1 MLAEDI
7 LVLWRAHQQAALP
20 EVPQESK
27 GELLVLDEVVG
38 GCVTYYLSAGHT
50 LDLPRVVILEDC
62 KADLERLLPDLED
75 SAAAYFGRLEILTG
89 LLLAA
94 HAAGDEPGPCIS

>member
-1 MLAEDI
+1 MIAEDI
-7 LVLWRAHQQAALP
+7 LALWRAHQTAALP

-38 GCVTYYLSAGHT
+38 GCVAHYLTAGYT
-50 LDLPRVVILEDC
+50 LDPPRIVILEDC
-62 KADLERLLPDLED
+62 RADLERLLPDLED
-75 SAAAYFGRLEILTG
+75 SAAAYFGRLEILAG

-94 HAAGDEPGPCIS
+94 HAAEGEQGT